1 MKAIAALGTLY
12 VPYCLGQRLPF
23 VRLRNAPSQELHMR
37 VTALSRYSR
46 DMETRNR
53 IPDFIKGINNI
64 SDIINSCIP
73 DEIATIMLNN
83 SKHIKVLSNLPVEYG
98 ILRG

>member
-1 MKAIAALGTLY
+1 
-12 VPYCLGQRLPF
+12 
-23 VRLRNAPSQELHMR
+23 
-37 VTALSRYSR
+37 
-46 DMETRNR
+46 METRNR